1 MVNNALET
9 DDRLFKKKSQKTL
22 QLRRILFPHIVL
34 RHGCVLPAANIYIQ
48 FRRHVFLVGC
58 QNITIEP
65 NLVRVP

>member
-1 MVNNALET
+1 MSWRPMT
-9 DDRLFKKKSQKTL
+9 DTSGKHSEYLTAQVHFV
-22 QLRRILFPHIVL
+22 PHIVL
-34 RHGCVLPAANIYIQ
+34 RRDCVLPAANIYIQ